1 MGIGVL
7 DEVLEGCETGPTDA
21 LLLGSLATKT
31 PDCEGS
37 ATALL
42 VGALTEGPL
51 TAKMLPDCEGSAETV
66 AMLEGTGVGVI
77 VKD

>member
-7 DEVLEGCETGPTDA
+7 DEVLEGCETGPTEA
-21 LLLGSLATKT
+21 LLLGSLAT